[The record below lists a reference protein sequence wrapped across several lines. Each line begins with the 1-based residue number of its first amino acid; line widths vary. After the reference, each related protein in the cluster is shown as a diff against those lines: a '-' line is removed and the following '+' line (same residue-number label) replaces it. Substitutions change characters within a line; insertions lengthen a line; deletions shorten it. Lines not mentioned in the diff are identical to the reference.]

1 MLGGI
6 PSLKIPFV
14 WLELPCLNHLPVLQL
29 VPEDT
34 TRLEWGIHRVNYVLQ
49 TQLWVQKELQS
60 AIALVDT
67 TGQMKKAL
75 RFYAQ
80 VRSVS

>member
-34 TRLEWGIHRVNYVLQ
+34 TRLEWGISRTKQNGMSPLH
-49 TQLWVQKELQS
+49 
-60 AIALVDT
+60 
-67 TGQMKKAL
+67 
-75 RFYAQ
+75 AQ
-80 VRSVS
+80 

>member
-49 TQLWVQKELQS
+49 TQL
-60 AIALVDT
+60 
-67 TGQMKKAL
+67 
-75 RFYAQ
+75 
-80 VRSVS
+80 